1 MRNFLELENV
11 AIEADSTG
19 TSHMLSETP
28 VFSRASGCWLFD
40 TSGKRFF
47 DGTGGSGAINLGHQ
61 HPRVIDAAMA
71 QFQKLIHTGCKLQSD
86 VRAELV
92 TKLGAFS
99 PYKQCAVLFT
109 VTGAEAIEAALKV
122 ARAYT
127 ERKLVIAFE
136 RSYHGKTTGALMAT
150 WREQLKAYSVLPEN
164 GILHSPYPILHSH
177 NQNYSTNFC
186 LQALQKTIGQAL
198 DMGHP
203 PAAILMEPIQVTEG
217 ILPAGREFLS
227 GVIAI
232 AKSAGCLTIFDEI
245 YTGFGRCGTPF
256 YGSQD
261 GITPDLLVIGKALGN
276 GLPISATVGNPTLIN
291 ALPSGIQTSTFSG
304 QPLACAVGSVVLD
317 IMVETMPWQQARITG
332 SLIVEFLKELAINSC
347 LISAPR
353 GEGLMIG
360 FDCVDSQGL
369 PSPELAKAFTKKAMA
384 KGLIFYC
391 GGFEDCTIK
400 LTPPLSMNEEDVE
413 FLMSTLADVVAELEP
428 AFKCH

>member
-19 TSHMLSETP
+19 ISHMLSETP
-28 VFSRASGCWLFD
+28 VFSRGSGCWLFD

-47 DGTGGSGAINLGHQ
+47 DATGGSGAINLGHQ
-61 HPRVIDAAMA
+61 HPQVIDAAMV
-71 QFQKLIHTGCKLQSD
+71 QLQKLIHTGCKLQSD
-86 VRAELV
+86 IRAELV
-92 TKLGAFS
+92 TKLGTFS

-150 WREQLKAYSVLPEN
+150 WREELKAYSVLPEN
-164 GILHSPYPILHSH
+164 GILHSPYPILHSL
-177 NQNYSTNFC
+177 NQNHSTEFC
-186 LQALQKTIGQAL
+186 LQALKQTIQQAF
-198 DMGHP
+198 DIGHP
-203 PAAILMEPIQVTEG
+203 PAAILLEPIQVTEG
-217 ILPAGREFLS
+217 ILPAGREFLE

-232 AKSAGCLTIFDEI
+232 AKSFKCLTIFDEI

-256 YGSQD
+256 YGSQPR
-261 GITPDLLVIGKALGN
+261 ITPDLMVIGKALGN
-276 GLPISATVGNPTLIN
+276 GLPISATIGNPTVIN

-317 IMVETMPWQQARITG
+317 IMLETMPWQQARRTG
-332 SLIVEFLKELAINSC
+332 TLIVEFLKELAINSC

-360 FDCVDSQGL
+360 FDCVDCQGL

-384 KGLIFYC
+384 KGLIFFC
-391 GGFEDCTIK
+391 GGFEDSTIK
-400 LTPPLSMNEEDVE
+400 LTPPLIVNEEEVQ
-413 FLMSTLADVVAELEP
+413 FLMSTLAQVVAELEP
-428 AFKCH
+428 VSKSY